1 MKIKVCGLRQQD
13 NIEKVVALQPNFIG
27 FIFYEKSP
35 RYVGEDLNE
44 EFVKSIPKNIK
55 KVGVFVNASPSHILA
70 TVKKYDLQYA
80 QLHGNEMPDTCRSI
94 RQKGVNVIK
103 AFSIDASFNF
113 AMLNNYKS
121 FCDLFLFDTKGD
133 APGGNGVPF
142 DWNLLKKYDNEKPFL
157 LSGGISVDNVDDIIA
172 LSKTLPIYGI
182 DVNSQ
187 FETEPGV
194 KDIAK
199 LEELFN
205 LVRVKEKEEAEAQ

>member
-35 RYVGEDLNE
+35 RFVGEELNE
-44 EFVKSIPKNIK
+44 EYIKSIPQNIK
-55 KVGVFVNASPSHILA
+55 KVGVFVNASPGHILA
-70 TVKKYDLQYA
+70 MVKKYDLQYA
-80 QLHGNEMPDTCRSI
+80 QLHGNEMPDICRSI

-133 APGGNGVPF
+133 NPGGNGVPF
-142 DWNLLKKYDNEKPFL
+142 DW
-157 LSGGISVDNVDDIIA
+157 
-172 LSKTLPIYGI
+172 
-182 DVNSQ
+182 
-187 FETEPGV
+187 
-194 KDIAK
+194 K
-199 LEELFN
+199 L
-205 LVRVKEKEEAEAQ
+205 

>member
-1 MKIKVCGLRQQD
+1 MKIKVCGMRQQG
-13 NIEKVVALQPNFIG
+13 NIEELVALQPNFIG

-35 RYVGEDLNE
+35 RFVGEELNE
-44 EFVKSIPKNIK
+44 EYIRSIPGNIK
-55 KVGVFVNASPSHILA
+55 KVGVFVNASPGFILS

-80 QLHGNEMPDTCRSI
+80 QLHGNEMPDICRSI

-103 AFSIDASFNF
+103 AFSIDEKFNF

-121 FCDLFLFDTKGD
+121 FCDLFLFDTKG
-133 APGGNGVPF
+133 ANPGGNGTSF
-142 DWNLLKKYDNEKPFL
+142 DWNLLKKYDNEKPFF
-157 LSGGISVDNVDDIIA
+157 LSGGISIENVEEIIA

-194 KDIAK
+194 KDISK

-205 LVRVKEKEEAEAQ
+205 LVRVKEQEEAEA

>member
-1 MKIKVCGLRQQD
+1 MKIKVCGMRQQG
-13 NIEKVVALQPNFIG
+13 NIEELVALQPNFIG

-35 RYVGEDLNE
+35 RFVGKELNE
-44 EFVKSIPKNIK
+44 EYIRSIPGNIK
-55 KVGVFVNASPSHILA
+55 KVGVFVNASPGFILS

-80 QLHGNEMPDTCRSI
+80 QLHGNEMPDICRSI

-103 AFSIDASFNF
+103 AFSIDEKFNF

-121 FCDLFLFDTKGD
+121 FCDLFLFDTKG
-133 APGGNGVPF
+133 ANPGGNGTPF
-142 DWNLLKKYDNEKPFL
+142 DWKLLKKYDNEKPFL
-157 LSGGISVDNVDDIIA
+157 LSGGIGIENVEEIIA

-205 LVRVKEKEEAEAQ
+205 LVRVKEQEEAEA

>member
-1 MKIKVCGLRQQD
+1 MKIKVCGMRQQG
-13 NIEKVVALQPNFIG
+13 NIEELVALQPNFIG

-35 RYVGEDLNE
+35 RFVGEELNE
-44 EFVKSIPKNIK
+44 EYIRSIPGNIK
-55 KVGVFVNASPSHILA
+55 KVGVFVNASPGFILS

-80 QLHGNEMPDTCRSI
+80 QLHGNEMPDICRSI

-103 AFSIDASFNF
+103 AFSIDEKFNF

-121 FCDLFLFDTKGD
+121 FCDLFLFDTKG
-133 APGGNGVPF
+133 ANPGGNGTSF
-142 DWNLLKKYDNEKPFL
+142 DWKLLKKYDNEKPFF
-157 LSGGISVDNVDDIIA
+157 LSGGISIENVEEIIA

-187 FETEPGV
+187 FETQPGV

-205 LVRVKEKEEAEAQ
+205 LVRVKEQEEAEA

>member
-1 MKIKVCGLRQQD
+1 MKIKVCGMRQQG
-13 NIEKVVALQPNFIG
+13 NIEKLVALQPNFIG

-35 RYVGEDLNE
+35 RFVGEELNE
-44 EFVKSIPKNIK
+44 EYIRSIPGNIK
-55 KVGVFVNASPSHILA
+55 KVGVFVNASPGFILS

-80 QLHGNEMPDTCRSI
+80 QLHGNEMPDICRSI

-103 AFSIDASFNF
+103 AFSIDEKFNF

-121 FCDLFLFDTKGD
+121 FCDLFLFDTKG
-133 APGGNGVPF
+133 ANPGGNGTPF
-142 DWNLLKKYDNEKPFL
+142 DWKLLKKYDNEKPFL
-157 LSGGISVDNVDDIIA
+157 LSGGIGIENVEEIIA

-205 LVRVKEKEEAEAQ
+205 LVRVKEQEEAEA

>member
-1 MKIKVCGLRQQD
+1 MKIKVCGMRQQG
-13 NIEKVVALQPNFIG
+13 NIEKLVALQPNFIG

-35 RYVGEDLNE
+35 RFVGEELNE
-44 EFVKSIPKNIK
+44 EYIRSIPGNIK
-55 KVGVFVNASPSHILA
+55 KVGVFVNASPGFILS

-80 QLHGNEMPDTCRSI
+80 QLHGNEMPDICRSI

-103 AFSIDASFNF
+103 AFSIDEKFNF

-121 FCDLFLFDTKGD
+121 FCDLFLFDTKG
-133 APGGNGVPF
+133 ANPGGNGTPF
-142 DWNLLKKYDNEKPFL
+142 DWKLLKKYDNEKPFL
-157 LSGGISVDNVDDIIA
+157 LSGGIGIENVEEIIA

-187 FETEPGV
+187 FEIEPGV

-205 LVRVKEKEEAEAQ
+205 LVRVKEQEEAEA